1 MVLKLFKKIGSHII
15 KIGLTS
21 SILVFQ
27 FKVSAQIFPVD
38 TLLKNGPI
46 EKQINLV
53 FLSDGYQPDEMTKY
67 ISDVDYLVNA
77 MFNQTPFKQYKSY
90 FNVFAIK
97 VPSNDSGA
105 THPKTSSDGDCS
117 PVPQLTVNTYFGS
130 TFDYGGIHRLL
141 VPTKSGNIANV
152 VSHNFP
158 MYDQV
163 FIVVN
168 SPYYGGSG
176 GNSATSSTHADSPE
190 VSIHEIGHS
199 FAGLADEYWAG
210 SGYAAEKPNMTQT
223 SNSTTV
229 KWAPWVGTAGV
240 SVYPYDESP
249 TWFRPHQNCKMR
261 YLGYTFCS
269 VCTETFVEKIHTL
282 VNPLLDYEPKTLSLE
297 VEDEAL
303 EFSVSYLKPTSNSM
317 NVVWRK
323 NGEMFTVNQESV
335 SVPVSSF
342 SAGETKISVT
352 ITDATNL
359 SRSTA
364 HTTNHVYVVEWTVTN
379 ANPDPVTSIDVNAEV
394 REYEVSLFPNPVQ
407 DNFITSYTLPKQTN
421 VQVMIY
427 DAMGKR
433 VRTLVKAN
441 QASGKHQYEYRA
453 TEIFPAA
460 GQYTVVFTFDQSAV
474 MSRIIH
480 ID

>member
-1 MVLKLFKKIGSHII
+1 
-15 KIGLTS
+15 
-21 SILVFQ
+21 
-27 FKVSAQIFPVD
+27 
-38 TLLKNGPI
+38 
-46 EKQINLV
+46 
-53 FLSDGYQPDEMTKY
+53 
-67 ISDVDYLVNA
+67 
-77 MFNQTPFKQYKSY
+77 
-90 FNVFAIK
+90 
-97 VPSNDSGA
+97 
-105 THPKTSSDGDCS
+105 
-117 PVPQLTVNTYFGS
+117 
-130 TFDYGGIHRLL
+130 
-141 VPTKSGNIANV
+141 
-152 VSHNFP
+152 
-158 MYDQV
+158 
-163 FIVVN
+163 
-168 SPYYGGSG
+168 
-176 GNSATSSTHADSPE
+176 
-190 VSIHEIGHS
+190 
-199 FAGLADEYWAG
+199 
-210 SGYAAEKPNMTQT
+210 
-223 SNSTTV
+223 
-229 KWAPWVGTAGV
+229 
-240 SVYPYDESP
+240 
-249 TWFRPHQNCKMR
+249 
-261 YLGYTFCS
+261 
-269 VCTETFVEKIHTL
+269 
-282 VNPLLDYEPKTLSLE
+282 
-297 VEDEAL
+297 
-303 EFSVSYLKPTSNSM
+303 
-317 NVVWRK
+317 VVWRK